1 MAHRR
6 VLKKRRYSDNH
17 FWRLALSAV
26 CLDVVSSIR
35 LIVVYFLNN
44 RRWTRHRRSN
54 LHHSGGLSDKLV
66 KYLQASSIIW

>member
-6 VLKKRRYSDNH
+6 FFKARRYSDNH
-17 FWRLALSAV
+17 FWRLAPSAV

-44 RRWTRHRRSN
+44 LRWTRHRRSN

-66 KYLQASSIIW
+66 NYLQASSIIW